1 MTESKMKP
9 ILKTNNQGLLA
20 VLESVLNGA
29 EIPYFIRGAEA
40 ASLMP
45 VNATIVVP
53 EQFAEAATALL
64 RETQEAHESPEGE

>member
-1 MTESKMKP
+1 MTDFKVTP
-9 ILKTNNQGLLA
+9 ILKTNDQGLLA
-20 VLESVLNGA
+20 VLESVLNSA

-53 EQFAEAATALL
+53 EQHAEAAKELL
-64 RETQEAHESPEGE
+64 RETQEAHESAGD